1 MKKLLMIMLS
11 VSILSVASAQRHGVV
26 VVRSYAPV
34 YSSFNV
40 GLGYGYSPFYNPYYY
55 SPYGY
60 NNSYRP
66 SKLDNQ
72 IAEITHDYADKI
84 ESARLDKT
92 LSGSERREEIRNLK
106 KERDKE
112 IDEAKIN
119 YHKQKS

>member
-1 MKKLLMIMLS
+1 MKKLLMIILS
-11 VSILSVASAQRHGVV
+11 VSLFSAVTAQRHGVV

-40 GLGYGYSPFYNPYYY
+40 GLGYGYSPFYNPYY

-60 NNSYRP
+60 NNNYRP

-72 IAEITHDYADKI
+72 IADITHDYADKI
-84 ESARLDKT
+84 ESVRLDKT
-92 LSGSERREEIRNLK
+92 LSGSQRREEIRNLK
-106 KERDKE
+106 KERDNE
-112 IDEAKIN
+112 INEVKIN